1 MSSAGPRVVVVGA
14 GVAGGAVALEL
25 AGRGAEVTVLDRPAE
40 GRATGAAAGMLAAQ
54 YESEPSEPLFRLA
67 SGSRAVYAEFVA
79 RVEDLSGWTL
89 DHRTDGMLVAN
100 RTAAET
106 EAARAT
112 LEEQRAAGHGGS
124 VVSPDRARELH
135 RDAAAEVDSYVW
147 LPDEGQV
154 DAQRL
159 PSALHRALRA
169 EGAEVRPG
177 SPARSLSE
185 GGGPGGRLEVR
196 LAGDRRLEA
205 DAVVVA
211 AGAWSSRLDGLP
223 RSLQM
228 EPVKGQMVRLDPGRA
243 PPSPLLADH
252 DGHYVVPREDGT
264 VVVGSTMERTGF
276 DADPDPDTVAALEEA
291 AARLAPS
298 LAGSTRRE
306 AWSGLRPVTADG
318 RPVLGPEPLM
328 AGLHYAT
335 GYGRNG
341 ILVSPLA
348 GRAVADLILE
358 GASEVEWEPFS
369 AERLPEATA
378 WESDRLY

>member
-1 MSSAGPRVVVVGA
+1 MSPRDPRIVVVGA
-14 GVAGGAVALEL
+14 GVAGAAVALEL
-25 AGRGAEVTVLDRPAE
+25 AGRGADVTVLDRPAE

-54 YESEPSEPLFRLA
+54 YESAPSDPLFRLA
-67 SGSRAVYAEFVA
+67 SGSRALYPEFVA
-79 RVEDLSGWTL
+79 RLEALSGWTL

-100 RTAAET
+100 RTRAET
-106 EAARAT
+106 RAARET
-112 LEEQRAAGHGGS
+112 LQEQRSAGHRGS

-135 RDAAAEVDSYVW
+135 PSAAPDVDSYVW

-169 EGAEVRPG
+169 EGAELRPG
-177 SPARSLSE
+177 SPAQAVSE
-185 GGGPGGRLEVR
+185 SGGAGGRLEVR
-196 LAGDRRLEA
+196 LAGGTGLEA
-205 DAVVVA
+205 DEVVVA
-211 AGAWSSRLDGLP
+211 AGAWSSRVDGLP
-223 RSLQM
+223 RSLEM
-228 EPVKGQMVRLDPGRA
+228 EPVKGQMVRLEPDES

-252 DGHYVVPREDGT
+252 DGHYLVPREDGT
-264 VVVGSTMERTGF
+264 VLVGSTMERAGF

-298 LAGSTRRE
+298 LRGSPRRE

-328 AGLHYAT
+328 TGLHYAT

-369 AERLPEATA
+369 PERLPEAR
-378 WESDRLY
+378 D